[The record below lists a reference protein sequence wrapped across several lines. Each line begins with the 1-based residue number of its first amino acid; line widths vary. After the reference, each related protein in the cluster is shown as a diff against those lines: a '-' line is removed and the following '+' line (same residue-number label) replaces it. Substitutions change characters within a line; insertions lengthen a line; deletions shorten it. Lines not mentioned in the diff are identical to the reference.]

1 MRSRVLMLC
10 LTVVL
15 AAAPAASAQEPFNV
29 AVPTD
34 QLSTLFT
41 DLFGPRGLVVD
52 SLAVL
57 PSGETHSAHFNSAF
71 ESEFVQFGTA
81 LTSQLVSV
89 PLPSPASGFTY
100 EFDPALGVFT
110 RTTQSFGPILA
121 ERAETVGANRLS
133 IGFTYQYF
141 HFDRV
146 ESLDLASVPAVFT
159 HDNAELLGGREDV
172 VTTLNSIDANVN
184 QFTAFLTY
192 GVTNRLDVSV
202 AIPVVSTDLTVV
214 SAATVQ
220 RIGTEDEAVHFFR
233 AFDGQIGDRRVFT
246 AFGSASGIGDI
257 TVRIKGTIPGNETMG
272 FGVGLDLRLPTGDE
286 NNLLG
291 TGAPGIQPF
300 GIWSATYGPF
310 SPHANLGYQWNG
322 SSILAGNPARGEEAD
337 LPDSVSYVVGADVG
351 LNSRF
356 TFAVDFLGR
365 FLIDS
370 PRLVVTEFVALD
382 GVSVFPNVAFRD
394 SSFNELTGTVGFKA
408 NVFHQLLLDF
418 SLLFRLDNNG
428 LRDQTTP
435 LIGFEY
441 SF

>member
-1 MRSRVLMLC
+1 MRSRVWILC
-10 LTVVL
+10 LTLLVAPSV
-15 AAAPAASAQEPFNV
+15 AAAQPFNV
-29 AVPTD
+29 AVPVEH
-34 QLSTLFT
+34 LSTLFT

-52 SLAVL
+52 SLQVL

-100 EFDPALGVFT
+100 EFDPALGVFS

-133 IGFTYQYF
+133 VGFTYQYF

-146 ESLDLASVPAVFT
+146 ESLNLASVPAVFT

-172 VTTLNSIDANVN
+172 VRTLNSIDANVN
-184 QFTAFLTY
+184 QFSAFVTY
-192 GVTNRLDVSV
+192 GVTNELDISV
-202 AIPVVSTDLTVV
+202 AIPVVSTDMTVV
-214 SAATVQ
+214 SVATVQ
-220 RIGTEDEAVHFFR
+220 RIGTDDEAVHFFR
-233 AFDGQIGDRRVFT
+233 SSDGQIGDQRTFT
-246 AFGSASGIGDI
+246 AFGSAGGIGDV
-257 TVRIKGTIPGNETMG
+257 TVRVKGAIRRTETMG

-322 SSILAGNPARGEEAD
+322 SSILAGNPASGEEAD
-337 LPDSVSYVVGADVG
+337 LPDHVSYVMGADIG
-351 LNSRF
+351 LNNRF

-370 PRLVVTEFVALD
+370 PRLVVSEFHALD

-408 NVFHQLLLDF
+408 NVAGQLLVDF